1 MPAIKSAK
9 KKLRQDKKRQKQN
22 KGVKDAMK
30 LAVKKA
36 KTNPSAENV
45 RLAFQ
50 SADKAAKHHI
60 IHHNKASRVKSL
72 LSKLIKAPE
81 KKKVATAK

>member
-22 KGVKDAMK
+22 KDVKDAMK

-36 KTNPSAENV
+36 RTNPSAENL
-45 RLAFQ
+45 RLAFK
-50 SADKAAKHHI
+50 STDKAAKNHI
-60 IHHNKASRVKSL
+60 IHENKASRLKSL
-72 LSKLIKAPE
+72 LSKLLTPP
-81 KKKVATAK
+81 KKKVSKG